1 MSEESNGSL
10 CRCLRIREWQTFY
23 CAPSVISDLSKGA
36 EDIVEIEM
44 SVARSMPVGI
54 SEMDVSDK
62 FAIPYQRLADVVI
75 LDIHMEYIRHHREVG
90 SVNLAYKLSSL
101 IRAVDVIDLIAV
113 DWLKYH
119 CDPLLLSIV
128 TERIGH
134 IKEKLLSFVLITC
147 SD

>member
-1 MSEESNGSL
+1 MSEESNSSL

-23 CAPSVISDLSKGA
+23 CAPSVISDLSKGT

-75 LDIHMEYIRHHREVG
+75 LDIHMEYIRHHREIGKWTRVHHYQWQRWSG
-90 SVNLAYKLSSL
+90 
-101 IRAVDVIDLIAV
+101 R
-113 DWLKYH
+113 
-119 CDPLLLSIV
+119 C
-128 TERIGH
+128 ER
-134 IKEKLLSFVLITC
+134 TRRR
-147 SD
+147 